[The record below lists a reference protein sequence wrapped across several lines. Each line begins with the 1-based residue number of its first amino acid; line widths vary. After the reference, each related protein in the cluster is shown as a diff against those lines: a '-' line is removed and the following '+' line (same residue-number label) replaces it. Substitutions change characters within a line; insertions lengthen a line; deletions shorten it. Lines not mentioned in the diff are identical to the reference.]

1 VLIDRGRIRI
11 EERGGALADTFKS
24 PRRNAG
30 PPEGI
35 GMGLFKPLRKLV
47 DHGPVA
53 EGEYVD
59 LSELP
64 WEGEAGPTKAL
75 VRVVE
80 VFREEDLGLLNS
92 LLYEGNVVVVDY
104 SPIANDELSLKRVT
118 SELKAVARDTGGD
131 VAALGRNFLLA
142 TPDGMKIDR
151 TKVRNAY

>member
-1 VLIDRGRIRI
+1 
-11 EERGGALADTFKS
+11 
-24 PRRNAG
+24 RRNAA

-35 GMGLFKPLRKLV
+35 GMGLFKPLKKLL
-47 DHGPVA
+47 DHGPVT

-64 WEGEAGPTKAL
+64 DEGEAGPTKTM

-80 VFREEDLGLLNS
+80 VHQEEDLGLLNS
-92 LLYEGNVVVVDY
+92 LLYEGSVVVVDY
-104 SPIANDELSLKRVT
+104 SSIANDELALKRVT

-142 TPDGMKIDR
+142 TPEGIKIDR
-151 TKVRNAY
+151 TKVKNAY